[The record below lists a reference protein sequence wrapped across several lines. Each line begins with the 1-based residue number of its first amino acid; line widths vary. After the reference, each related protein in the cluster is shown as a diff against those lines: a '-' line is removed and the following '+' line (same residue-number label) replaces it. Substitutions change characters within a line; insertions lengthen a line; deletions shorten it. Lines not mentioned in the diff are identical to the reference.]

1 MNDLTTAGVVSRA
14 AAGGSRGAVAPGEA
28 TGAAWTE
35 RYTGAVMDTFGP
47 PQRVLVRG
55 EGAYVWDA
63 DGKRYL
69 DLLAGIAVNALGH
82 AHPTL
87 TAAIS
92 AQLGTLGH
100 TSNFFGTPAQISLAE
115 RLLALAGAPP
125 GSRVFFTNSG
135 TEALEAAFKMTRRV
149 PVSPGGV
156 PGEVSSGARGG
167 RCRTRVLALEGAFHG
182 RSMGALALTYKPAYR
197 EPFEPLPGGVEHLP
211 FGDAAALEEAF
222 SPEVVAER
230 GEVAAFV
237 AEPLQ
242 GEAGV
247 RPLPPGYLA
256 LARRLTREHGALLI
270 LDEVQTGIG
279 RTGEWFAFQHPGVL
293 GPAGAAGAAGSAGV
307 AVAAGADVL
316 PDVVTLAKGLGGGF
330 PVGAVIAFG
339 EEPARLLGRGQHGS
353 TFGGNPVAAAAALA
367 TLGVIERD
375 GLLAQVRAT
384 GDLLRAAIEGS
395 GNPLITGVRGR
406 GLLLAVQ
413 LAAPVAPRVVARAL
427 EAGFIVNAVAPDAV
441 RLAPPLILTADQAR
455 EAAAFFAGLPAS
467 LAEHAAEPHTAEP
480 IAAEAVEEH
489 TEETP

>member
-1 MNDLTTAGVVSRA
+1 MSDLTTT
-14 AAGGSRGAVAPGEA
+14 AAGEL
-28 TGAAWTE
+28 TGAAWTD
-35 RYTGAVMDTFGP
+35 RYADAVMDTFGT

-87 TAAIS
+87 TAAVS
-92 AQLGTLGH
+92 AQWGTLGH
-100 TSNFFGTPAQISLAE
+100 TSNFFATPTQVALAE
-115 RLLALAGAPP
+115 RLLELSGAPE

-149 PVSPGGV
+149 PTSADVV
-156 PGEVSSGARGG
+156 PEGAVSGAGG
-167 RCRTRVLALEGAFHG
+167 HRTRVLALEGGFHG
-182 RSMGALALTYKPAYR
+182 RSMGALALTHKRAYR

-222 SPEVVAER
+222 GPEAVAER
-230 GEVAAFV
+230 GQVAAFV

-256 LARRLTREHGALLI
+256 LARRLTRAHGALLV

-279 RTGEWFAFQHPGVL
+279 RTGEWFAYQHPDVL
-293 GPAGAAGAAGSAGV
+293 GAANGGVVGAPAD
-307 AVAAGADVL
+307 ADLL

-339 EEPARLLGRGQHGS
+339 RSAARLLGRGQHGS
-353 TFGGNPVAAAAALA
+353 TFGGNPVAAAAGLA

-375 GLLAQVRAT
+375 GLLARARGT
-384 GDLLRAAIEGS
+384 GELLRGEIERAGH
-395 GNPLITGVRGR
+395 PQIAGVRGR
-406 GLLLAVQ
+406 GLLLAVRFT
-413 LAAPVAPRVVARAL
+413 APVAAQVVARGL
-427 EAGFIVNAVAPDAV
+427 EEGFIVNAVAPDAV
-441 RLAPPLILTADQAR
+441 RLAPPLILDAAQAR
-455 EAAAFFAGLPAS
+455 AAAAFFAGLPE
-467 LAEHAAEPHTAEP
+467 LTPEEPS
-480 IAAEAVEEH
+480 
-489 TEETP
+489 